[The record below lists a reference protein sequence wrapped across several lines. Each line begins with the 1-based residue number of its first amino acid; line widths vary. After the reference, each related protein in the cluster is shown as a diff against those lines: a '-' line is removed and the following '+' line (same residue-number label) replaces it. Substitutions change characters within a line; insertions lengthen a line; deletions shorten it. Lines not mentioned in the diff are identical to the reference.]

1 MSEAQVVT
9 RTLPII
15 SSWNNETIDSR
26 SMTTRSVSHDIKK
39 AVPQEVEGRQ
49 KTSKEWSRSSSFF
62 MAGFTS
68 RYSHGTALLS
78 QRILFRNVIV
88 AVLFSIANRALVF
101 SRKTFYSQSIATVQ
115 HIVDTR
121 LYLKMGVLS
130 TEMELN
136 SGSRTEFISAD
147 ILENPIEYGRTGG
160 WFFSFTKVVVFVLV
174 ALTAT
179 VLTGVIVYFSF
190 PCSRVEVDR
199 VVLSMPNSRIEGSS
213 SEPGSD
219 RLNGTTPTGSPD
231 ALDSTT
237 SVPVTDL
244 RLPNTLIP
252 LHYKLRVQPFIE
264 ESRGDNFTF
273 QGHVTITVNVRAPAG
288 TTLINVHAKNLNIP
302 DKEVSIT
309 LLTTP
314 DTKEE
319 VTEYAAA
326 TEAIPVVRQVSLG
339 ACPPQFGKYERHH
352 RRPSV
357 DVINSDANLT
367 TEAVAVADVTQAP
380 NSVASS
386 SSTENIIVT
395 TTKKSKPNKKGKK
408 TKREINSETLSSKN
422 TRNRRSKEESSS
434 GYIPGPPRI
443 VYAVRDLIKDMY
455 IIHVEPPLLYGNNYT
470 IEIPFSG
477 VLSDTL
483 SGFYR
488 ISYTDTSH
496 GQNRW
501 IAATHF
507 RTTHAREA
515 FPCMDEPV
523 MKASFEISVGRRVNM
538 TSISNMPVKRTEK
551 MEKHPEW
558 MWDHFY
564 KTPAMPTYLVSYAV
578 ADSNFKVA
586 TKNSSGQP
594 TKVTLTKPQDTVT
607 QVSVVASSEAVPL
620 ADYVLAITPKILRF
634 FGEYLGVPYPLPKLD
649 MFAIPDFSHAAVQ
662 DWGLITFRE
671 SELLFNVS
679 TTLMKQELAVVL
691 SHQIALQ
698 WFGDLVTAKGW
709 NDLWVNEG
717 FATYMDHTAVNYAE
731 PSWELSDQFL
741 LDHLLPALAADSLG
755 TSHAISV
762 GEKGPDASDKVSYE
776 KDIVQILL
784 IYPHGAEVDPV
795 PDPLLHRKI
804 LPVPGIEP
812 GTSGSAAR
820 ISYHETMEAVIV
832 DIKTD
837 IHYLRINMTLSFSNA
852 DTDDL
857 WSSLTNQS
865 RLSKDADI
873 LLPPNVTLKEVMSGW
888 TMQPGYPVLTVTRDY
903 GKGSVTLNQLIIGP
917 LHDQS
922 DCQYASVSTTRPYTV
937 SLSIIILISLSSYR
951 HRATTWIVRK
961 RRGQSLFTTE
971 TERNTDECEH
981 TLIIGPLHDQSDCQ
995 YATVSTTRPY
1005 TVSLRIII
1013 LISLSSYRHRA
1024 TTWMIRKRRG
1034 QFMFGTETERNTD
1047 ECEHTVSLTV
1057 SITSRFTLEELTEAS
1072 SSLWYIPVSYM
1083 SQAEN
1088 KITTK
1093 PRVWLNLDSEITLHS
1108 VTKPGPKEWVLF
1120 NLGMTGF
1127 YRVNYDERNW
1137 ELLTNHL
1144 MNTKEDQSLPLAT
1157 KAQLLDDALNLA
1169 RAGHLE
1175 YPVALNLTRYLALK
1189 ERNYVPWV
1197 TAMENL
1203 GHLRLLLRDS
1213 RSYMSFQ
1220 MNKPNFDAVKLR
1232 MHETAL
1238 AYVFWFDR
1246 NLVAK
1251 IPKYLQE
1258 LMSPIYNELSTSG
1271 KAGENR
1277 RQSLLRIKILTWMS
1291 DSEAPEV
1298 LSWAQK
1304 LYTAWMDSS
1313 SPHADNPIPVDQ
1325 QRTVYCTAIRHG
1337 GIRE

>member
-1 MSEAQVVT
+1 
-9 RTLPII
+9 
-15 SSWNNETIDSR
+15 
-26 SMTTRSVSHDIKK
+26 
-39 AVPQEVEGRQ
+39 
-49 KTSKEWSRSSSFF
+49 
-62 MAGFTS
+62 
-68 RYSHGTALLS
+68 
-78 QRILFRNVIV
+78 
-88 AVLFSIANRALVF
+88 
-101 SRKTFYSQSIATVQ
+101 
-115 HIVDTR
+115 
-121 LYLKMGVLS
+121 
-130 TEMELN
+130 
-136 SGSRTEFISAD
+136 
-147 ILENPIEYGRTGG
+147 
-160 WFFSFTKVVVFVLV
+160 
-174 ALTAT
+174 
-179 VLTGVIVYFSF
+179 
-190 PCSRVEVDR
+190 
-199 VVLSMPNSRIEGSS
+199 
-213 SEPGSD
+213 
-219 RLNGTTPTGSPD
+219 
-231 ALDSTT
+231 
-237 SVPVTDL
+237 
-244 RLPNTLIP
+244 
-252 LHYKLRVQPFIE
+252 
-264 ESRGDNFTF
+264 
-273 QGHVTITVNVRAPAG
+273 
-288 TTLINVHAKNLNIP
+288 
-302 DKEVSIT
+302 
-309 LLTTP
+309 
-314 DTKEE
+314 
-319 VTEYAAA
+319 
-326 TEAIPVVRQVSLG
+326 
-339 ACPPQFGKYERHH
+339 
-352 RRPSV
+352 
-357 DVINSDANLT
+357 
-367 TEAVAVADVTQAP
+367 
-380 NSVASS
+380 
-386 SSTENIIVT
+386 
-395 TTKKSKPNKKGKK
+395 
-408 TKREINSETLSSKN
+408 
-422 TRNRRSKEESSS
+422 
-434 GYIPGPPRI
+434 
-443 VYAVRDLIKDMY
+443 MY

-470 IEIPFSG
+470 IDIPFFG

-488 ISYTDTSH
+488 ISYTDIANGH
-496 GQNRW
+496 KRW

-538 TSISNMPVKRTEK
+538 TSISNMPLKRTEK

-578 ADSNFKVA
+578 AHSDFKVV
-586 TKNSSGQP
+586 TKNSSGQS

-717 FATYMDHTAVNYAE
+717 FASYMDHTAVNYAE

-762 GEKGPDASDKVSYE
+762 GEKGLGASDKVSYD
-776 KDIVQILL
+776 KGACL
-784 IYPHGAEVDPV
+784 IRMVNSTLTERVF
-795 PDPLLHRKI
+795 RKG
-804 LPVPGIEP
+804 L
-812 GTSGSAAR
+812 TQ
-820 ISYHETMEAVIV
+820 
-832 DIKTD
+832 
-837 IHYLRINMTLSFSNA
+837 YLTAWSFSNA

-903 GKGSVTLNQLIIGP
+903 GKGSVTLNQ
-917 LHDQS
+917 
-922 DCQYASVSTTRPYTV
+922 
-937 SLSIIILISLSSYR
+937 
-951 HRATTWIVRK
+951 
-961 RRGQSLFTTE
+961 
-971 TERNTDECEH
+971 
-981 TLIIGPLHDQSDCQ
+981 
-995 YATVSTTRPY
+995 
-1005 TVSLRIII
+1005 
-1013 LISLSSYRHRA
+1013 
-1024 TTWMIRKRRG
+1024 
-1034 QFMFGTETERNTD
+1034 
-1047 ECEHTVSLTV
+1047 
-1057 SITSRFTLEELTEAS
+1057 SRFTLEDPTEAS

-1083 SQAEN
+1083 CQTEN

-1144 MNTKEDQSLPLAT
+1144 MNTKEDQSLPLVT

-1213 RSYMSFQ
+1213 SSYITFQ
-1220 MNKPNFDAVKLR
+1220 
-1232 MHETAL
+1232 
-1238 AYVFWFDR
+1238 
-1246 NLVAK
+1246 
-1251 IPKYLQE
+1251 KYLQD

-1271 KAGENR
+1271 KTGENR

-1304 LYTAWMDSS
+1304 LYTGWMDSS
-1313 SPHADNPIPVDQ
+1313 SPHDDNPVPVDQ

-1337 GIRE
+1337 GMREWDFAYQRLRVTLDPGLRNNLIDGLSCTRDPGLLVTLLEKCMEIGGVFKLHNARRIWDNMIDNPVGSTIALNYVRGNWGRLKNRFSNAELGILRNVLKGAIGGLNNELDYANVLDFQATNKGNLAYAEKYLEEEIILLKLRITWRKKYKDIVAKWLHHYLD

>member
-1 MSEAQVVT
+1 MPAAGEGNLVT
-9 RTLPII
+9 GGLFPI
-15 SSWNNETIDSR
+15 ED
-26 SMTTRSVSHDIKK
+26 
-39 AVPQEVEGRQ
+39 A
-49 KTSKEWSRSSSFF
+49 RSS
-62 MAGFTS
+62 
-68 RYSHGTALLS
+68 ALLS
-78 QRILFRNVIV
+78 SLDGC
-88 AVLFSIANRALVF
+88 
-101 SRKTFYSQSIATVQ
+101 
-115 HIVDTR
+115 HI
-121 LYLKMGVLS
+121 
-130 TEMELN
+130 LN
-136 SGSRTEFISAD
+136 SPW
-147 ILENPIEYGRTGG
+147 L
-160 WFFSFTKVVVFVLV
+160 
-174 ALTAT
+174 
-179 VLTGVIVYFSF
+179 
-190 PCSRVEVDR
+190 
-199 VVLSMPNSRIEGSS
+199 
-213 SEPGSD
+213 
-219 RLNGTTPTGSPD
+219 RLNLGDVDQHFRGRRVKNHLGETTPSLPDRDQTPISPSS
-231 ALDSTT
+231 AVQS
-237 SVPVTDL
+237 
-244 RLPNTLIP
+244 NT
-252 LHYKLRVQPFIE
+252 R
-264 ESRGDNFTF
+264 
-273 QGHVTITVNVRAPAG
+273 GHVTITVNVRAPAG

-319 VTEYAAA
+319 VTEYALA
-326 TEAIPVVRQVSLG
+326 TEAITSPPTTLG
-339 ACPPQFGKYERHH
+339 G
-352 RRPSV
+352 
-357 DVINSDANLT
+357 VINSDANLT

-380 NSVASS
+380 SSVASS

-408 TKREINSETLSSKN
+408 RTSPPTTLGGVINSDANLTTEAVAVADVTQAPSSVASSSSTEN
-422 TRNRRSKEESSS
+422 IIEESSS

-455 IIHVEPPLLYGNNYT
+455 IIHVEPPLLYANNYT

-488 ISYTDTSH
+488 ISYTDTSLEQNRRGFYRSSYTDTSPGPNRRGFYRSSYTNTSH
-496 GQNRW
+496 GQNRRGFYRSSYTDTSPGPNKRGFYRSSYTDTSPGPNKRGFYRSSYTDTSHRQNRW

-538 TSISNMPVKRTEK
+538 ISISNMPIKRTEK

-578 ADSNFKVA
+578 AHSNFKVA

-762 GEKGPDASDKVSYE
+762 GEKGPGASDKVSYE
-776 KDIVQILL
+776 KGACL
-784 IYPHGAEVDPV
+784 IRMVNSTLTERVF
-795 PDPLLHRKI
+795 RKG
-804 LPVPGIEP
+804 L
-812 GTSGSAAR
+812 TQ
-820 ISYHETMEAVIV
+820 
-832 DIKTD
+832 
-837 IHYLRINMTLSFSNA
+837 YLTAGSFSNA
-852 DTDDL
+852 NTDDL

-903 GKGSVTLNQLIIGP
+903 GKGSVTLNQ
-917 LHDQS
+917 
-922 DCQYASVSTTRPYTV
+922 
-937 SLSIIILISLSSYR
+937 
-951 HRATTWIVRK
+951 
-961 RRGQSLFTTE
+961 
-971 TERNTDECEH
+971 
-981 TLIIGPLHDQSDCQ
+981 
-995 YATVSTTRPY
+995 
-1005 TVSLRIII
+1005 
-1013 LISLSSYRHRA
+1013 
-1024 TTWMIRKRRG
+1024 
-1034 QFMFGTETERNTD
+1034 
-1047 ECEHTVSLTV
+1047 
-1057 SITSRFTLEELTEAS
+1057 SRFTLEEPTEAS

-1088 KITTK
+1088 KIVTK

-1157 KAQLLDDALNLA
+1157 KAQLIDDALNLA

-1213 RSYMSFQ
+1213 RSYMAFQ
-1220 MNKPNFDAVKLR
+1220 
-1232 MHETAL
+1232 
-1238 AYVFWFDR
+1238 
-1246 NLVAK
+1246 
-1251 IPKYLQE
+1251 KYLQE

-1271 KAGENR
+1271 KAEENR

-1304 LYTAWMDSS
+1304 LYTGWMDSS
-1313 SPHADNPIPVDQ
+1313 SPHADNPVPVDQ

-1337 GIRE
+1337 GIREWDFAYQRLRVTLDPGLRNNLIDGLSCTRDPGLLDTLLENCMEIGGVFKLHNTHRIWDNMINNPVGSTIAFNYVRGNWGRLKNRFANAEIGILRNVFKGAIGGLTNELDYADVLDFQATNKGNLAYAEKYLEEEIIFLKLRIAWRKKYKDIVAKWLHHYRD

>member
-1 MSEAQVVT
+1 M
-9 RTLPII
+9 I
-15 SSWNNETIDSR
+15 
-26 SMTTRSVSHDIKK
+26 
-39 AVPQEVEGRQ
+39 
-49 KTSKEWSRSSSFF
+49 
-62 MAGFTS
+62 
-68 RYSHGTALLS
+68 
-78 QRILFRNVIV
+78 
-88 AVLFSIANRALVF
+88 
-101 SRKTFYSQSIATVQ
+101 
-115 HIVDTR
+115 
-121 LYLKMGVLS
+121 GVLS

-160 WFFSFTKVVVFVLV
+160 WFFSFTKVVVFVLT
-174 ALTAT
+174 ALTVA

-190 PCSRVEVDR
+190 PCSRVEVDC
-199 VVLSMPNSRIEGSS
+199 VVLYMPNSRIAGSS

-219 RLNGTTPTGSPD
+219 RLNGTSPSGSPD
-231 ALDSTT
+231 GLDSTT

-244 RLPNTLIP
+244 RLPDSLIP

-264 ESRGDNFTF
+264 ESSGDNFTF

-319 VTEYAAA
+319 VTE
-326 TEAIPVVRQVSLG
+326 TSPPTTVRG
-339 ACPPQFGKYERHH
+339 
-352 RRPSV
+352 
-357 DVINSDANLT
+357 VINSDANLT
-367 TEAVAVADVTQAP
+367 TEVADVTQAP
-380 NSVASS
+380 NSVESS
-386 SSTENIIVT
+386 SSTENTIVS
-395 TTKKSKPNKKGKK
+395 KKSKPNKKGKK
-408 TKREINSETLSSKN
+408 TKREINSETISSKN
-422 TRNRRSKEESSS
+422 NRDRRSKEESSS

-455 IIHVEPPLLYGNNYT
+455 IVHVEPPLIYGNNYT
-470 IEIPFSG
+470 IDIPFSG
-477 VLSDTL
+477 VLSNTL

-488 ISYTDTSH
+488 SSYTDIAN

-538 TSISNMPVKRTEK
+538 TSISNMPIKRTEK

-578 ADSNFKVA
+578 AHSDFKVA

-649 MFAIPDFSHAAVQ
+649 MFAIPDFSLAAVQ

-717 FATYMDHTAVNYAE
+717 FASYMDHTAVNYAE

-762 GEKGPDASDKVSYE
+762 GEKVLGASDKVSYD
-776 KDIVQILL
+776 KGIILVL
-784 IYPHGAEVDPV
+784 DCPADDREMGV
-795 PDPLLHRKI
+795 RI
-804 LPVPGIEP
+804 LVG
-812 GTSGSAAR
+812 
-820 ISYHETMEAVIV
+820 
-832 DIKTD
+832 
-837 IHYLRINMTLSFSNA
+837 SFSNA

-903 GKGSVTLNQLIIGP
+903 GKGFALQNIMITPILAPLTQILLSIFDDGVNKALINLII
-917 LHDQS
+917 
-922 DCQYASVSTTRPYTV
+922 T
-937 SLSIIILISLSSYR
+937 LSML
-951 HRATTWIVRK
+951 
-961 RRGQSLFTTE
+961 Q
-971 TERNTDECEH
+971 
-981 TLIIGPLHDQSDCQ
+981 
-995 YATVSTTRPY
+995 
-1005 TVSLRIII
+1005 
-1013 LISLSSYRHRA
+1013 
-1024 TTWMIRKRRG
+1024 
-1034 QFMFGTETERNTD
+1034 
-1047 ECEHTVSLTV
+1047 
-1057 SITSRFTLEELTEAS
+1057 SRFTLEDPTEAS

-1083 SQAEN
+1083 CQTEN

-1093 PRVWLNLDSEITLHS
+1093 PRVWLNMDSEITLHS

-1144 MNTKEDQSLPLAT
+1144 MNTKEDQSLPLVT

-1197 TAMENL
+1197 AAMENL

-1213 RSYMSFQ
+1213 SSYITFQ
-1220 MNKPNFDAVKLR
+1220 
-1232 MHETAL
+1232 
-1238 AYVFWFDR
+1238 
-1246 NLVAK
+1246 
-1251 IPKYLQE
+1251 KYLQD

-1271 KAGENR
+1271 KAGESR

-1304 LYTAWMDSS
+1304 LYTDWIDSS
-1313 SPHADNPIPVDQ
+1313 SPHDDNPVPVDQ

-1337 GIRE
+1337 GMREWDFAYQRLRVTLDPGLRNNLIDGLSCTRDPGLLVTLLEKCMEIGGVFKLHNAHRIWDNMIDNPVGSTIALNYVRGNWGRLKNRFANAELGILRNVLKGSIGGLTNELDYANVLDFQATNKGNLAYAEKYLEEEIILLKLRITWRKKYKDIVAKWLHHYLD